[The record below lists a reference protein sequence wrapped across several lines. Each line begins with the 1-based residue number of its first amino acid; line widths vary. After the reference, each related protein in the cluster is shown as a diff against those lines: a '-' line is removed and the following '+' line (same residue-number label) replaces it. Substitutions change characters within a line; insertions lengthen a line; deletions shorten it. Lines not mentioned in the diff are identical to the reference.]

1 MPKAP
6 LISIVDDDEEVREAT
21 RGLVRSLG
29 YAAEAF
35 ASAKEFLAS
44 NRIHE
49 TSCVI
54 TDLHM
59 PGMSGID
66 LQDRLIVDGHR
77 VPIIFITAFP
87 DDRVRT
93 RAMNAGAV
101 CFMSKPYSED
111 HLINCLETALSGQHG
126 GSAKR

>member
-1 MPKAP
+1 VPKAP

-35 ASAKEFLAS
+35 ASASEFLAS
-44 NRIHE
+44 NRIHD

-87 DDRVRT
+87 EDRVRT

-111 HLINCLETALSGQHG
+111 HLINCLESALRGQNG